1 MTAINR
7 TIIVQADSRYLT
19 QRVIEALDGYDDVA
33 QAAEDAQEA
42 AAAAQ
47 DAAQQAADAA
57 VDAQQAASAAQEVI
71 DDINTLTEEIENV
84 KRAETEKWLFTAD
97 WQLRLDDGAVPPNFY
112 PPEEEARR
120 RQFLRDQIAKIEPGV
135 DLAFYNGDLVDRP
148 HLKTTGA
155 ASHYGFKEF
164 REDIY
169 ATGISMDRWF
179 FLPGNHESD
188 HVTGD
193 IPTRATTEEYQRWI
207 GATDYYIVKG
217 NMAHVFVGDGAG
229 YGASQE
235 IMTQTLAWLDTT
247 LDSLRGLNI
256 WLHFHAPMYG
266 AHPNVTSDNSTYGI
280 IHGVAR
286 LQPILSKYTDHI
298 VCATYGHVSNVPP
311 GSVWD
316 TEVGGIRWINI
327 TTFIQ
332 AAAEEETPDLSLYH
346 FNYIDLIRGT
356 QTAVLRRMRLDG
368 SGEDLAYR
376 ATLALPY
383 PADLGG
389 LAPSFDGRRAA
400 QNSRPLFR
408 GPVRAFVDAGWEE
421 NRENVGGDPS
431 WRPRYG
437 DYYEAFQVY
446 VSETGNDPFPAGMLG
461 GIGFYLNTQA
471 TQSDDQSGF
480 ITASTPVK
488 RKAWFG
494 GRQVSGSDDRGQAVL
509 AVSKA
514 DGSMEEVARFSA
526 SDVGASQAGLI
537 LQTGGLHVPAGKVG
551 IGAGATLGDLL
562 TAGVSG
568 VIAYDGGLMRARRDA
583 LMHQYC
589 RDGEG
594 VIVAFQQGAGNTQVG
609 SISVTTSATSYNT
622 SSDGRLKTDLQ
633 EFDGLGTINA
643 LEVWDYEWVNG
654 SGRGRGVIAQD
665 AALIAPY
672 ALTPGETPDE
682 MWSADYSKFVPDLI
696 RAVQQLSAKVA
707 ALESQQSGGE

>member
-266 AHPNVTSDNSTYGI
+266 AHPNVTSDNSTYGSSMAWHGCNRSCRNTRI
-280 IHGVAR
+280 ISSAR
-286 LQPILSKYTDHI
+286 PM
-298 VCATYGHVSNVPP
+298 V
-311 GSVWD
+311 
-316 TEVGGIRWINI
+316 
-327 TTFIQ
+327 
-332 AAAEEETPDLSLYH
+332 
-346 FNYIDLIRGT
+346 
-356 QTAVLRRMRLDG
+356 M
-368 SGEDLAYR
+368 
-376 ATLALPY
+376 
-383 PADLGG
+383 
-389 LAPSFDGRRAA
+389 
-400 QNSRPLFR
+400 
-408 GPVRAFVDAGWEE
+408 
-421 NRENVGGDPS
+421 
-431 WRPRYG
+431 
-437 DYYEAFQVY
+437 
-446 VSETGNDPFPAGMLG
+446 
-461 GIGFYLNTQA
+461 
-471 TQSDDQSGF
+471 
-480 ITASTPVK
+480 
-488 RKAWFG
+488 
-494 GRQVSGSDDRGQAVL
+494 
-509 AVSKA
+509 
-514 DGSMEEVARFSA
+514 
-526 SDVGASQAGLI
+526 
-537 LQTGGLHVPAGKVG
+537 
-551 IGAGATLGDLL
+551 
-562 TAGVSG
+562 
-568 VIAYDGGLMRARRDA
+568 
-583 LMHQYC
+583 
-589 RDGEG
+589 
-594 VIVAFQQGAGNTQVG
+594 
-609 SISVTTSATSYNT
+609 
-622 SSDGRLKTDLQ
+622 
-633 EFDGLGTINA
+633 
-643 LEVWDYEWVNG
+643 
-654 SGRGRGVIAQD
+654 
-665 AALIAPY
+665 
-672 ALTPGETPDE
+672 
-682 MWSADYSKFVPDLI
+682 
-696 RAVQQLSAKVA
+696 
-707 ALESQQSGGE
+707 